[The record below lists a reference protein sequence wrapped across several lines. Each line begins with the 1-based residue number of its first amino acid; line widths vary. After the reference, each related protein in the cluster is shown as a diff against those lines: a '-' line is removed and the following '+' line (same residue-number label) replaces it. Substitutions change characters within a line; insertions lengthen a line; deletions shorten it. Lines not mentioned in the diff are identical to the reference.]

1 MPRSSAGSALRP
13 TVALTVDPVV
23 LGVDEDLLQ
32 VLVVRRNAAPF
43 AGRWAFPGG
52 FVEATEDLPAAVRRE
67 LGEETG
73 LGARI
78 VRHLEQLGAYGAP
91 RRDPRG
97 RVVTVAFLVLV
108 AGTPQ
113 PRAGD
118 DAGEARWWPV
128 EQLLARPRTIAFDH
142 ATILRDGVARLQERI
157 AMAPLATALV
167 PREFT
172 VGELRRVYEAV
183 WDAPVDPR
191 NFHRK
196 VTRTPGLLEPTDRT
210 TTRHG
215 GRPARLYR
223 RGRATHI
230 QPPMTL
236 PFSAS

>member
-1 MPRSSAGSALRP
+1 MARTTTPPRLRP
-13 TVALTVDPVV
+13 NVALTVDPVV
-23 LGVDEDLLQ
+23 LGVEFDQLQ
-32 VLVVRRNAAPF
+32 VLVVRRSSAPF

-52 FVEATEDLPAAVRRE
+52 FVNPSEDLPAAARRE

-73 LGARI
+73 LTRA
-78 VRHLEQLGAYGAP
+78 VRVLDQLGAYGAP

-97 RVVTVAFLVLV
+97 RVVTVAFLALV
-108 AGTPQ
+108 VGTPS

-118 DAGEARWWPV
+118 DAAEAAWWPV
-128 EQLLARPRTIAFDH
+128 DELLARPRVLAFDH
-142 ATILRDGVARLQERI
+142 ATILRDSVSRLRERI
-157 AMAPLATALV
+157 ATTTVATALV

-183 WDAPVDPR
+183 WGVPVDAR

-196 VTRTPGLLEPTDRT
+196 ITGTPGLVEPTGKT

-223 RGRATHI
+223 RGRVERI
-230 QPPMTL
+230 QPPIAVGL
-236 PFSAS
+236 SAS

>member
-1 MPRSSAGSALRP
+1 MARTTTAPPLRP
-13 TVALTVDPVV
+13 NVALTVDPVV
-23 LGVDEDLLQ
+23 LGVEADQLH
-32 VLVVRRNAAPF
+32 VLVVRRSSAPF

-52 FVEATEDLPAAVRRE
+52 FVEPTEDLPAAARRE
-67 LGEETG
+67 LAEETG
-73 LGARI
+73 LTRA
-78 VRHLEQLGAYGAP
+78 VRLLEQLGAYGAP

-97 RVVTVAFLVLV
+97 RVVTVVFLALV

-118 DAGEARWWPV
+118 DAAEAVWWPV
-128 EQLLARPRTIAFDH
+128 DELLARPRVVAFDH
-142 ATILRDGVARLQERI
+142 AAILRDAVARLRERI
-157 AMAPLATALV
+157 ATAPVATALV

-183 WDAPVDPR
+183 WGAPVDAR

-196 VTRTPGLLEPTDRT
+196 ITGTPGLVEPTGKT

-223 RGRATHI
+223 RGRAERI
-230 QPPMTL
+230 QPPMAMGV
-236 PFSAS
+236 SAS